1 MFIINQILDLM
12 LTFLLGLIRIKKIIS
27 NSTNL
32 DVLYLIVSDTDLQ
45 AFSTT
50 AYIRFSIQ
58 RGGGT
63 GPTKP
68 RQKRAN
74 SSKLESLGR

>member
-1 MFIINQILDLM
+1 M

-27 NSTNL
+27 YSTNL
-32 DVLYLIVSDTDLQ
+32 DVLYLIVSDMDLQ
-45 AFSTT
+45 AFLTT
-50 AYIRFSIQ
+50 TYIEFSIQ